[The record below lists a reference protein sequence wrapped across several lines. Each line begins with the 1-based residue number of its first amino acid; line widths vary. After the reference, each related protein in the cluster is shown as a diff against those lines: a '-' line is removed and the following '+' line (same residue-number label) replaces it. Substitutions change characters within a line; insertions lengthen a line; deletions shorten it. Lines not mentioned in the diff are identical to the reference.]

1 MVQNG
6 SIVKL
11 VPQTYSDV
19 SGNQLGF
26 RQNSPTIKISSDVQ
40 FMLNDGL
47 VDTVNTVASWK
58 LPYFR
63 TETCK
68 RTGKEI
74 GSVVNLNFRIDDFG
88 NVKQI
93 SEVDPLL
100 KISEM
105 LQCHFPEALL
115 RLCLGVYTGNV
126 SPLSTKAGQSST
138 DAHIESLQV
147 LPDGLYWTARN
158 ICMSANVTGRQCYW
172 VPNSLLTKQDCED
185 CQPICRSLHQILTF
199 PQFIL
204 GLTLLLVS
212 ITLTCPSIV
221 ALMFNQVAGEL
232 QVG

>member
-1 MVQNG
+1 MKFSIQGITLLALVPTIIGYLLLGDWQAIPYDPCTEYSPFHHPEMIQNG

-26 RQNSPTIKISSDVQ
+26 RQNSPNIKISSDVQ
-40 FMLNDGL
+40 FTLNNRL
-47 VDTVNTVASWK
+47 VDTVSTVASWK
-58 LPYFR
+58 LPCFR

-68 RTGKEI
+68 RTGEEI

-88 NVKQI
+88 NVKHI

-147 LPDGLYWTARN
+147 LPERLYWTARN
-158 ICMSANVTGRQCYW
+158 ICMSANVTGRQCHW
-172 VPNSLLTKQDCED
+172 V
-185 CQPICRSLHQILTF
+185 
-199 PQFIL
+199 L
-204 GLTLLLVS
+204 GLS
-212 ITLTCPSIV
+212 
-221 ALMFNQVAGEL
+221 
-232 QVG
+232 